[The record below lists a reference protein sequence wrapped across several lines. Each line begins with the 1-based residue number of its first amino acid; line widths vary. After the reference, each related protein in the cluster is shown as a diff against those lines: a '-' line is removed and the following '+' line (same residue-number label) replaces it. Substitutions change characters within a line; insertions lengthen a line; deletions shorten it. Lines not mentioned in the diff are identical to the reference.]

1 VRERRAA
8 RRLSKELDRLL
19 AGEPVRRA
27 PAAAVPPQ
35 YVGHPAEDEIEAA
48 RYLARLSARLPPVPA
63 DLEKRVR
70 AIVRSPAVCRPVA
83 WRSAAW
89 GALTALLILVA
100 FWFLMP
106 GGQKAWAQMLRA
118 LQLGQT
124 RIELTPALDGG
135 ESRAVRETLRDLVEV
150 ELLIGR
156 APALPKTLPEGYVI
170 QEIAAVS
177 FPDLPSWISQPLYV
191 ELCYGREGEPS
202 DLRLRQYRLLFK
214 QFGGI
219 SGVQFSGD
227 TVIGLEEVDVGGV
240 RGTMLTFAP
249 EGSATGLSPADA
261 KHRTVLWERDGLLI
275 ELEASELP
283 ADELLLVA
291 RSVR

>member
-1 VRERRAA
+1 MGERRAA
-8 RRLSKELDRLL
+8 RRLSEELDRLL
-19 AGEPVRRA
+19 AGDPVGRVLTDT
-27 PAAAVPPQ
+27 VPTQ
-35 YVGHPAEDEIEAA
+35 YVGHPAEDEIELA
-48 RYLARLSARLPPVPA
+48 RYLAQLSAHLPPVPA

-70 AIVRSPAVCRPVA
+70 AIVRSPLVCRPVA
-83 WRSAAW
+83 WQSAAW
-89 GALTALLILVA
+89 GALTALVILVA
-100 FWFLMP
+100 SWFLVP

-124 RIELTPALDGG
+124 RIELTPTLDGG
-135 ESRAVRETLRDLVEV
+135 ESRAVRETLRDLVAV

-156 APALPKTLPEGYVI
+156 APALPKTLPEGYVL

-191 ELCYGREGEPS
+191 ELCYGREGAPS

-227 TVIGLEEVDVGGV
+227 TVVGLEEVDVGGV
-240 RGTMLTFAP
+240 RGTMLTFAR
-249 EGSATGLSPADA
+249 EGNQTGLSPADTER
-261 KHRTVLWERDGLLI
+261 RTVLWERDGLLI
-275 ELEASELP
+275 ELEASDLP

-291 RSVR
+291 QSVR